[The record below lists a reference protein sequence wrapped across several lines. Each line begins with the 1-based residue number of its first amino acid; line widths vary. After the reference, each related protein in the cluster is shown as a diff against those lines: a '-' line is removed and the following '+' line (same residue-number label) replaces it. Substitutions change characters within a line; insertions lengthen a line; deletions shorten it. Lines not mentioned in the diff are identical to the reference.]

1 MTMLDIPTSPGKT
14 APAIAII
21 GVSLRRGV
29 TEDPD
34 AHSAAALRMVG
45 DLDIQLARIGD
56 KWRLY
61 LQCMAP
67 VPHATRD
74 QWAAAV
80 GAPSVEWDQTPDG
93 CLVWCEWTEQ
103 TKEPTP

>member
-1 MTMLDIPTSPGKT
+1 VTMLDIPTSPGKT

-21 GVSLRRGV
+21 GVDLRRGV
-29 TEDPD
+29 TDDPD
-34 AHSAAALRMVG
+34 THSAAALRMVG

>member
-1 MTMLDIPTSPGKT
+1 MLDTPTAPGKT
-14 APAIAII
+14 LPALATI
-21 GVSLRRGV
+21 GASLRRGV

-61 LQCMAP
+61 LQCMTP

-74 QWAAAV
+74 LWAAAV

-93 CLVWCEWTEQ
+93 RLVWCEWREQ
-103 TKEPTP
+103 AKEDR